1 MLYFCRLKQLTI
13 LKIWLWVAVL
23 VLLGILVT
31 ALSAFHQALW
41 IGLILGGVVAALFSN
56 TLFLPPRLEVYED
69 CVKLKEFRFFGLSVD
84 EQSVAYSK
92 IALVKKGEG
101 LFFSTIIIE
110 TSGGDR
116 DLRFAELK
124 RGDARKAYE
133 FLEKHRKGSPAS
145 QD

>member
-69 CVKLKEFRFFGLSVD
+69 CVKLKEYRFFGLSVD

-110 TSGGDR
+110 
-116 DLRFAELK
+116 
-124 RGDARKAYE
+124 
-133 FLEKHRKGSPAS
+133 
-145 QD
+145 

>member
-1 MLYFCRLKQLTI
+1 MLYFCRLNQFFI
-13 LKIWLWVAVL
+13 LKIWLWAV
-23 VLLGILVT
+23 VIFIIGILVT
-31 ALSAFHQALW
+31 ALSPLDAAWW
-41 IGLILGGVVAALFSN
+41 IGLIVAAILIAVFSN

-92 IALVKKGEG
+92 IALVKKSEG

-116 DLRFAELK
+116 DLKFTELK
-124 RGDARKAYE
+124 RGDARRAHE
-133 FLEKHRKGSPAS
+133 FLEKRRMSGTPS